1 MKTFKIYTSGNML
14 KIDYSVDAVLVKT
27 YTAFRGTSQ
36 LSAFATSK
44 GSNIYFHNIHST
56 DSVIG
61 SAIDFDAVDVEFL
74 DATGT
79 AYVTITDVLAGVD
92 SLSGNFNL
100 GEGSPLTSDELAAI
114 HGANALSAINPVAT
128 IEDIP
133 NPTTNTINKT
143 SIPAVSNVNL
153 VTGNVVV
160 NKGITAD
167 IGTYAANT
175 SYNSLVIPASK
186 NTFYN
191 IAGFTKSVGSRIG
204 FYRQTT
210 PGVFDIVPTSENYSF
225 GFLGIT
231 GFIINQANLPATLN
245 NVNVKTPNIDNLF
258 LIINTRFTTNNT
270 ESTLVIKQLPL
281 TYDIENV
288 AMTKITAIDSVTYQS
303 ASNYFKENQASF
315 DIASKKALANNSSK
329 TVSVKNLYDSAND
342 FIGWGN
348 LYNVYTGLS
357 GTRIHDSVA
366 IEVAANSFVTI
377 SGDTVATLTPTG
389 AQSYCFSRI
398 VGGVYTPIP
407 DAELTSFYNLN
418 RATTDKAWLKN
429 VKSES
434 TTLKAPNVTGT
445 IYLIINTRYQDTIA
459 TTIFSN
465 KDTLQVE
472 VGKIAT
478 QYEKRNS
485 IVLNNIEGLQQAK
498 PFVKANRW
506 NGAWGM
512 FFGDSVTE
520 GQTGSKNRMVGLVA
534 SAIGLSRYTNY
545 ASSGSDTTRLFQIV
559 SGAYTTPFNVVP
571 DYLSY
576 EVLVIMIGH
585 NPDTTVGT
593 IADCEGSSQPNTFYG
608 NISKSIDFILN
619 INPNIKIYLSNVHY
633 TNRQS
638 GTNSKLVDTRISE
651 ICEFYSLSKIDVF
664 RNCGINKKNLATYTL
679 DNTHPNPNGEVLL
692 ASAIELGLTKG
703 Y

>member
-1 MKTFKIYTSGNML
+1 MKLIVRQTGTIFDFCESTNGTDYDGIVYGGNSIKLAYTNDAL
-14 KIDYSVDAVLVKT
+14 TVSVDGGENKQYPTADLNYDDGNEIIGFTTMLEFVTALKT
-27 YTAFRGTSQ
+27 
-36 LSAFATSK
+36 
-44 GSNIYFHNIHST
+44 
-56 DSVIG
+56 
-61 SAIDFDAVDVEFL
+61 
-74 DATGT
+74 
-79 AYVTITDVLAGVD
+79 AGFT
-92 SLSGNFNL
+92 GNFN
-100 GEGSPLTSDELAAI
+100 GAGATAQLTDNELLSI
-114 HGANALSAINPVAT
+114 QNANLDGVKTVAT

-133 NPTTNTINKT
+133 NPTINTINKT
-143 SIPAVSNVNL
+143 AIASNLNVNL
-153 VTGNVVV
+153 KVGNIQLG
-160 NKGITAD
+160 KGITSDAGVFGINASYD
-167 IGTYAANT
+167 SVVIPVTANT
-175 SYNSLVIPASK
+175 QYLLD
-186 NTFYN
+186 
-191 IAGFTKSVGSRIG
+191 GFTKSVGSRFG
-204 FYRQTT
+204 FYRQTS
-210 PGVFDIVPTSENYSF
+210 PGVYAIVPSSENYTF

-231 GFIINQANLPATLN
+231 GFIINQANLPTTIANTIIKSPNIADSYLI
-245 NVNVKTPNIDNLF
+245 VNV
-258 LIINTRFTTNNT
+258 RFTTSDT
-270 ESTLVIKQLPL
+270 TSTFSLKQLPL
-281 TYDIENV
+281 TYEIENF

-303 ASNYFKENQASF
+303 ASNYFKENQADF
-315 DIASKKALANNSSK
+315 DVASKKSVANNSSK
-329 TVSVKNLYDSAND
+329 IVSIKNLYDSAND

-348 LYNVYTGLS
+348 LVNVYTGLS

-366 IEVAANSFVTI
+366 IEVAADSFVTI

-389 AQSYCFSRI
+389 GQTYCFTRI
-398 VGGVYTPIP
+398 VSGVYTPIP

-418 RATTDKAWLKN
+418 RTTTDKAWLKN
-429 VKSES
+429 VKAES
-434 TTLKAPNVTGT
+434 TTLKVPNVTGT
-445 IYLIINTRYQDTIA
+445 IYLIINTRYQATIE

-498 PFVKANRW
+498 PFVKTNRW

-512 FFGDSVTE
+512 FFGDSVTD

-545 ASSGSDTTRLFQIV
+545 GSSGSNTTRLFQIV
-559 SGAYTTPFNVVP
+559 SGTYTTPFNVVP

-576 EVLVIMIGH
+576 DVLVIMIGH
-585 NPDTTVGT
+585 NSDTTVGT
-593 IADCEGSSQPNTFYG
+593 IADCEGSSQPDTFYG

-633 TNRQS
+633 TDRQS
-638 GTNSKLVDTRISE
+638 GLGTNSKLVDTRISE

-692 ASAIELGLTKG
+692 ARAIELGLTKG

>member
-1 MKTFKIYTSGNML
+1 L
-14 KIDYSVDAVLVKT
+14 
-27 YTAFRGTSQ
+27 
-36 LSAFATSK
+36 
-44 GSNIYFHNIHST
+44 
-56 DSVIG
+56 
-61 SAIDFDAVDVEFL
+61 L
-74 DATGT
+74 D
-79 AYVTITDVLAGVD
+79 
-92 SLSGNFNL
+92 
-100 GEGSPLTSDELAAI
+100 
-114 HGANALSAINPVAT
+114 
-128 IEDIP
+128 
-133 NPTTNTINKT
+133 
-143 SIPAVSNVNL
+143 
-153 VTGNVVV
+153 
-160 NKGITAD
+160 
-167 IGTYAANT
+167 
-175 SYNSLVIPASK
+175 
-186 NTFYN
+186 
-191 IAGFTKSVGSRIG
+191 GFTKSVGSRFG
-204 FYRQTT
+204 FYRQTS
-210 PGVFDIVPTSENYSF
+210 PGVYAIVPLSENYTF

-231 GFIINQANLPATLN
+231 GFIINEANLPTTIANTII
-245 NVNVKTPNIDNLF
+245 KSPNIADLY
-258 LIINTRFTTNNT
+258 LIANVRFTTSDT
-270 ESTLVIKQLPL
+270 TSTFSLKQLPL

-377 SGDTVATLTPTG
+377 SGDTVATLAPTG
-389 AQSYCFSRI
+389 AQSYCFTRI
-398 VGGVYTPIP
+398 VAGVYTPIP
-407 DAELTSFYNLN
+407 DADLTSFYNLD

-429 VKSES
+429 VKAES
-434 TTLKAPNVTGT
+434 TTLKVPNVTGT
-445 IYLIINTRYQDTIA
+445 IYLIINTRYQATIA

-512 FFGDSVTE
+512 FFGDSVTD

-638 GTNSKLVDTRISE
+638 GAGTNSKLVDTRISE

-692 ASAIELGLTKG
+692 ARAIELGITKG